1 MIKETTFEF
10 MFLASLTTMTLNI
23 FLVFERDL
31 QNKILHVSCFDGRLS
46 AILSLNPVETGTCA
60 ASSAVFNNPSF
71 LRTTQSS
78 KKMLSIYY
86 NHDFFSKK
94 KKSLKSNNIAYE
106 MCFREHMGG
115 GLAYTTMGIHDQRF
129 KLCQVP
135 FMLHPLSSKIFSPSL
150 HFRVCNLHTK
160 NTVKVSHQSAK

>member
-1 MIKETTFEF
+1 
-10 MFLASLTTMTLNI
+10 MFLATLTTMTLNI

-31 QNKILHVSCFDGRLS
+31 QKKILHGSCFDGRLS
-46 AILSLNPVETGTCA
+46 AIPSLNPVETGTCA

-71 LRTTQSS
+71 LRTTQSY

-94 KKSLKSNNIAYE
+94 KKKNKVLSRTTQPMKCA
-106 MCFREHMGG
+106 FREHMGG

-150 HFRVCNLHTK
+150 HFRVCSLHMK
-160 NTVKVSHQSAK
+160 NTVKVSHQNAK